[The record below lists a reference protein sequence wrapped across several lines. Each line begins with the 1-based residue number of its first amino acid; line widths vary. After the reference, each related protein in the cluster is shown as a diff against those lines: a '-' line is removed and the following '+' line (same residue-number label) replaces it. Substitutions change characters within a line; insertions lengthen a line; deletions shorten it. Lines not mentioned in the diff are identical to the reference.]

1 MILSHI
7 VAVSENEVIGKDNS
21 LLWKFPEDMQY
32 FKKRTMGKI
41 MIMGRKTF
49 DSFGKPLPKR
59 FHIVISRS
67 AIDSQNE
74 MVKYVGSVKEA
85 YALAEKMSL
94 NGQWPEEIMV
104 VGGAQIYKE
113 TLPFA
118 NKMEITMIE
127 GIPENADAFFP
138 EIDWGNWEL
147 IQEKSHKI
155 DENHCVN
162 FSYKTYKRK
171 ELATI

>member
-32 FKKRTMGKI
+32 FKKRTIGKI

-59 FHIVISRS
+59 FHIVVSRS
-67 AIDSQNE
+67 AVDSQNE

-85 YALAEKMSL
+85 YALAEKMSIT
-94 NGQWPEEIMV
+94 GEWPEEIMI

-113 TLPFA
+113 TLTDVDFIYLTRIPG
-118 NKMEITMIE
+118 KYE
-127 GIPENADAFFP
+127 GDTFYSLKLPQEFGLAFSQF
-138 EIDWGNWEL
+138 
-147 IQEKSHKI
+147 S
-155 DENHCVN
+155 DENPGLRYEIW
-162 FSYKTYKRK
+162 SKADTR
-171 ELATI
+171 ED

>member
-94 NGQWPEEIMV
+94 TGQWPEEIMV
-104 VGGAQIYKE
+104 IGGAQIYKE
-113 TLPFA
+113 TLSDVDFIYLTRIPGKYEGDTFYSLKIPKEFGLA
-118 NKMEITMIE
+118 FSQFSEENPGLRYEIWSKTQT
-127 GIPENADAFFP
+127 N
-138 EIDWGNWEL
+138 ID
-147 IQEKSHKI
+147 
-155 DENHCVN
+155 
-162 FSYKTYKRK
+162 
-171 ELATI
+171 

>member
-1 MILSHI
+1 MITI
-7 VAVSENEVIGKDNS
+7 IAAMAKNNAIGFQNKLIWHLPDDLKN
-21 LLWKFPEDMQY
+21 
-32 FKKRTMGKI
+32 FKKLTQHNVV
-41 MIMGRKTF
+41 IMGRKTF
-49 DSFGKPLPKR
+49 ESIGKPLPNR
-59 FHIVISRS
+59 VNIVVTSTLQS
-67 AIDSQNE
+67 KDDAVK
-74 MVKYVGSVKEA
+74 MVKNIPEA
-85 YALAEKMSL
+85 IELGKKFS
-94 NGQWPEEIMV
+94 EEIFII
-104 VGGAQIYKE
+104 GGAKIYKE